1 MKTVKLSL
9 KIVATIGLFA
19 TIALVDG
26 LYPSTKELCYAALI
40 LAMSITMLLAAKR
53 INEIL
58 PNDKK

>member
-9 KIVATIGLFA
+9 KIAATIGLFA
-19 TIALVDG
+19 AVALVDR
-26 LYPSTKELCYAALI
+26 LYPSTKELCSSALI

-53 INEIL
+53 INDIL